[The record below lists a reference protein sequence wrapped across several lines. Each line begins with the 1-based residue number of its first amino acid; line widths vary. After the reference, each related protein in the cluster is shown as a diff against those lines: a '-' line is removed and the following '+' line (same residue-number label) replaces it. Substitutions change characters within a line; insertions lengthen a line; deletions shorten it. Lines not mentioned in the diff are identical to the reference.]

1 MIPTIHPS
9 TMEVQ
14 FPIPMELPLVPLGW
28 HEQALC
34 AKALGGPIISRRKGS
49 ASFALGLQLK
59 VIAQHSQLEC
69 RVGVEENLTRNTTCL
84 AP

>member
-1 MIPTIHPS
+1 MIPIIHPS

-14 FPIPMELPLVPLGW
+14 FPIAMELPLVPLGW

-34 AKALGGPIISRRKGS
+34 AKTLGGSIISRRQRS

-59 VIAQHSQLEC
+59 VIAQHSQLE
-69 RVGVEENLTRNTTCL
+69 
-84 AP
+84 